1 MNPFCPR
8 PIPGIP
14 RSPLPI
20 CGRRAHLPSNTLTG
34 HLADHDDPHRVRDL
48 VPAMRI
54 GSGAPSVE
62 ESDKATDFYF
72 DSSEPALY
80 VLRDVGSGV
89 LRWELAASGSGG
101 GGGSPAAAVELARQ
115 LAGLSHE
122 ASALTEDEKDVLLTK
137 LADYVVAKES
147 MGS

>member
-20 CGRRAHLPSNTLTG
+20 CGRRAHLPSNTLTD
-34 HLADHDDPHRVRDL
+34 HLADRSDPHRVRDL

-62 ESDKATDFYF
+62 ASDKATDFYF

-89 LRWELAASGSGG
+89 LRWELAASGSGE
-101 GGGSPAAAVELARQ
+101 SPAAAVDLARQ
-115 LAGLSHE
+115 LADLSHE

-147 MGS
+147 LGS

>member
-20 CGRRAHLPSNTLTG
+20 CGRRAHLPSSTLTE

-62 ESDKATDFYF
+62 ASDKETDFYF

-89 LRWELAASGSGG
+89 LRWELAASGP

-122 ASALTEDEKDVLLTK
+122 ASALTEDEKDVLLEK